1 LHGGRLCIRQDQTGN
16 RASVIDGRAGRGLQ
30 SMANGS
36 RQTTNSAWNPG
47 IVSEIPPAFRELETI
62 YNPANV
68 FTSLDEVNDLA
79 AETGLVPEELI
90 SFRPHRLVLH
100 ELIVRITAD
109 IVVLEGESE
118 EDLGINFR
126 NIARNI
132 FSKYVIPR
140 LMQIEH
146 TFDTMRTRIE
156 DMTRLEL
163 EQALLQST
171 PAKPPPASFWSRLK
185 RAKKVPP
192 AAPRSRQERE
202 FDLINSYKQ
211 SGLAADDE
219 LAAAVYRSL
228 YRVLGSIATTRGF
241 IGNDPQYLAGICVR
255 HACNYLGSRDIG
267 RKVGELVKEAIAGE
281 GYELIPDAETPV
293 LISLKGA
300 SAAGKSSLRPMLRK
314 MMSDLGIEDQGYG
327 TISPDI
333 WRRLLLDYDALGES
347 YKYAGRFT
355 SHEVNIV
362 DTKLD
367 HYIRAKAERR
377 HSIPHLMV
385 DRFRFDSFASERIS
399 SVLHKTYVR
408 YVDTMYMYFV
418 VTPPEATVE
427 RGWER
432 GLVRGRYKA
441 VEDFLGHCV
450 EAYAG
455 MPKLL
460 FKWLA
465 NSKPRYFFEFLDNSV
480 PKGTYPELIA
490 RGTQGSMRIYR
501 PGPLIDIERY
511 QRINVLASAPEQ
523 VAAPPDLLTVA
534 SNLGFLRQCI
544 SRINLIEFIDI
555 ESDTAFLSIRSGS
568 FEVIDSRL
576 FAQNLA
582 DQTLHDIIEILSPD
596 LLP

>member
-1 LHGGRLCIRQDQTGN
+1 MADTTQQTP
-16 RASVIDGRAGRGLQ
+16 S
-30 SMANGS
+30 
-36 RQTTNSAWNPG
+36 SAWNPG
-47 IVSEIPPAFRELETI
+47 IESEIPPAFRELETI
-62 YNPANV
+62 YDPANV
-68 FTSLDEVNDLA
+68 FTSLDEVNELV
-79 AETGLVPEELI
+79 AETGLNPEELI

-109 IVVLEGESE
+109 IVVLEGETE

-126 NIARNI
+126 NIARKI

-146 TFDTMRTRIE
+146 SFDTMRTKIE
-156 DMTRLEL
+156 DMTRQEL
-163 EQALLQST
+163 EQALLQAT
-171 PAKPPPASFWSRLK
+171 PTKPPKATFWSRLAGS
-185 RAKKVPP
+185 RRQAPV

-211 SGLAADDE
+211 NGLAADDA

-241 IGNDPQYLAGICVR
+241 IGNDPNYLAGICVR

-267 RKVGELVKEAIAGE
+267 RKVGELVRQAIDAE
-281 GYELIPDAETPV
+281 GYELIPDAEKPV

-300 SAAGKSSLRPMLRK
+300 SAAGKSSLRPMLRE
-314 MMSDLGIEDQGYG
+314 MMSELGIEDHGYG

-355 SHEVNIV
+355 SHEVNVI

-367 HYIRAKAERR
+367 RYIRAKAERH

-385 DRFRFDSFASERIS
+385 DRFRFDSFASEKIT

-408 YVDTMYMYFV
+408 YIDTMYMYFV

-441 VEDFLGHCV
+441 VEDFLAHCI

-465 NSKPRYFFEFLDNSV
+465 NVKPRYFFEFLDNSV

-490 RGTQGSMRIYR
+490 RGTQGSMQIYR
-501 PGPLIDIERY
+501 PRSLIDIERY
-511 QRINVLASAPEQ
+511 QRINVLATGPEQ
-523 VAAPPDLLTVA
+523 VAAAPDQLTVA
-534 SNLGFLRQCI
+534 KNLGFLRQCI
-544 SRINLIEFIDI
+544 AKINLIEFVDI
-555 ESDTAFLSIRSGS
+555 NTDTVFLSIRSGS
-568 FEVIDSRL
+568 FEVIDPAL
-576 FAQNLA
+576 FAQNIL
-582 DQTLHDIIEILSPD
+582 DQTLHDIIEQLTPD

>member
-1 LHGGRLCIRQDQTGN
+1 MAKSMQ
-16 RASVIDGRAGRGLQ
+16 RAAS
-30 SMANGS
+30 
-36 RQTTNSAWNPG
+36 SAWNPG
-47 IVSEIPPAFRELETI
+47 IESEIPPPFRELETI
-62 YNPANV
+62 YDPANV
-68 FTSLDEVNDLA
+68 FTSLNEVNELA
-79 AETGLVPEELI
+79 IETGLSPEELI

-100 ELIVRITAD
+100 ELIVRISAD
-109 IVVLEGESE
+109 IVVLEGENE

-126 NIARNI
+126 NIARKI

-146 TFDTMRTRIE
+146 GFDTMRTKIE
-156 DMTRLEL
+156 DMTRQEL
-163 EQALLQST
+163 ETALLQPGPVQPS
-171 PAKPPPASFWSRLK
+171 KPSFWSRLGGAK
-185 RAKKVPP
+185 RKPVV
-192 AAPRSRQERE
+192 APQSRQERE
-202 FDLINSYKQ
+202 FELINSYKT
-211 SGLAADDE
+211 SGLAADDA

-241 IGNDPQYLAGICVR
+241 IGNDPQYLANICVR
-255 HACNYLGSRDIG
+255 HACNYLGSREIG

-281 GYELIPDAETPV
+281 GYNLIPDAEKPV

-300 SAAGKSSLRPMLRK
+300 SAAGKSSLRPMLRE
-314 MMSDLGIEDQGYG
+314 MMAQLGFEDQGYG

-355 SHEVNIV
+355 SHEVNII

-367 HYIRAKAERR
+367 HYIRAKAEQR

-385 DRFRFDSFASERIS
+385 DRFRFDSFASEKITR
-399 SVLHKTYVR
+399 VLHKTYVR
-408 YVDTMYMYFV
+408 YIDTMYMYFV

-441 VEDFLGHCV
+441 VEDFLGHCI

-465 NSKPRYFFEFLDNSV
+465 NDKPRYFFEFLDNSV
-480 PKGTYPELIA
+480 PFGTYPELIA
-490 RGTQGSMRIYR
+490 RGTQGSMQIYR

-511 QRINVLASAPEQ
+511 QRINVLATGPEQ
-523 VAAPPDLLTVA
+523 VAAAPDELTVA
-534 SNLGFLRQCI
+534 KNLGFLRQCI
-544 SRINLIEFIDI
+544 ARINLIEFVDL
-555 ESDTAFLSIRSGS
+555 ETDMAFLSIRSGS
-568 FEVIDSRL
+568 FEVIDAKL
-576 FAQNLA
+576 LAQNLA
-582 DQTLHDIIEILSPD
+582 DDSLREIIEQLAPD
-596 LLP
+596 LLS

>member
-1 LHGGRLCIRQDQTGN
+1 MQRT
-16 RASVIDGRAGRGLQ
+16 AA
-30 SMANGS
+30 
-36 RQTTNSAWNPG
+36 SAWNPG
-47 IVSEIPPAFRELETI
+47 IESEIPPPFRELETI
-62 YNPANV
+62 YDPANV
-68 FTSLDEVNDLA
+68 FTSLNEVNELA
-79 AETGLVPEELI
+79 TETGLSPEELI

-100 ELIVRITAD
+100 ELIVRISAD

-126 NIARNI
+126 NIARKV

-146 TFDTMRTRIE
+146 SFDTMRTKIE
-156 DMTRLEL
+156 DMTRQEL
-163 EQALLQST
+163 ETALLQPS
-171 PAKPPPASFWSRLK
+171 PVQPSKPSFWSRLGG
-185 RAKKVPP
+185 AKPKPVV
-192 AAPRSRQERE
+192 APQSRLERE
-202 FDLINSYKQ
+202 FELINSYKT
-211 SGLAADDE
+211 SGLAADDA

-241 IGNDPQYLAGICVR
+241 IGNDPQYLANICVR
-255 HACNYLGSRDIG
+255 HACNYLGSREIG
-267 RKVGELVKEAIAGE
+267 RKVGELVKEAIASE
-281 GYELIPDAETPV
+281 SYDLIPDAEKPV

-300 SAAGKSSLRPMLRK
+300 SAAGKSSLRPMLRE
-314 MMSDLGIEDQGYG
+314 MMAQLGFEDQGYG

-355 SHEVNIV
+355 SHEVNII

-367 HYIRAKAERR
+367 HYIRAKAEQR

-385 DRFRFDSFASERIS
+385 DRFRFDSFASEKITR
-399 SVLHKTYVR
+399 VLHKTYVR
-408 YVDTMYMYFV
+408 YIDTMYMYFV
-418 VTPPEATVE
+418 VTPPAATVE

-441 VEDFLGHCV
+441 VEDFLGHCI

-465 NSKPRYFFEFLDNSV
+465 NDKPRYFFEFLDNSV
-480 PKGTYPELIA
+480 AMGTYPELIA

-511 QRINVLASAPEQ
+511 QRINVLATSPEQ
-523 VAAPPDLLTVA
+523 VAAAPDELTVA
-534 SNLGFLRQCI
+534 KNLGFLRQCI
-544 SRINLIEFIDI
+544 ARINLIEFVDI
-555 ESDTAFLSIRSGS
+555 ETDTVFLSIRSGS
-568 FEVIDSRL
+568 FEVTDAML
-576 FAQNLA
+576 LAQNLA
-582 DQTLHDIIEILSPD
+582 DDSLREIIAQLAPD
-596 LLP
+596 LLS

>member
-1 LHGGRLCIRQDQTGN
+1 
-16 RASVIDGRAGRGLQ
+16 
-30 SMANGS
+30 MANDNAHTAS
-36 RQTTNSAWNPG
+36 SAWNPG
-47 IVSEIPPAFRELETI
+47 IESEIPPAYRKFETI
-62 YNPANV
+62 YDPANV
-68 FTSLDEVNDLA
+68 FTSLEEVNELA
-79 AETGLVPEELI
+79 IETGLSPEDLI

-100 ELIVRITAD
+100 ELIVRITAN

-118 EDLGINFR
+118 EDLGISFR
-126 NIARNI
+126 NIARKI
-132 FSKYVIPR
+132 FSKYVIPG

-146 TFDTMRTRIE
+146 SFDTMRTKIE
-156 DMTRLEL
+156 DMTLQEL
-163 EQALLQST
+163 ETALLLSK
-171 PAKPPPASFWSRLK
+171 PAKPPKPSWWSRLAG
-185 RAKKVPP
+185 AKPKPV

-202 FDLINSYKQ
+202 FELINSYKT

-241 IGNDPQYLAGICVR
+241 IGNDPQYLASICVR
-255 HACNYLGSRDIG
+255 HACNYLGGREIG
-267 RKVGELVKEAIAGE
+267 RKVGALVKEAIATE
-281 GYELIPDAETPV
+281 GYDLIPDAEKPV

-300 SAAGKSSLRPMLRK
+300 SAAGKSSLRPMLRE
-314 MMSDLGIEDQGYG
+314 MMAQLGFEDQGYG

-355 SHEVNIV
+355 SHEVNII

-367 HYIRAKAERR
+367 HYIRAKAEQR

-385 DRFRFDSFASERIS
+385 DRFRFDSFASEKITN
-399 SVLHKTYVR
+399 VLHKTYVR
-408 YVDTMYMYFV
+408 YIDTMYMYFV

-441 VEDFLGHCV
+441 VEDFLGHCI

-465 NSKPRYFFEFLDNSV
+465 NRSPRYFFEFLDNSV
-480 PKGTYPELIA
+480 ALGTYPELIA

-501 PGPLIDIERY
+501 PGPLIDIERF
-511 QRINVLASAPEQ
+511 QRINVLATSPQQ
-523 VAAPPDLLTVA
+523 VAATADELAVA
-534 SNLGFLRQCI
+534 NNLGFLRQCI
-544 SRINLIEFIDI
+544 ARINLIEFADI
-555 ESDTAFLSIRSGS
+555 ETDSTFLTIRSGS
-568 FEVIDSRL
+568 FEIENAEL
-576 FAQNLA
+576 LEQNLT
-582 DQTLHDIIEILSPD
+582 DSTLREIINQLAPD